1 MYGSYDFDPENV
13 EIHKNTII
21 QQEKKL
27 LKGHHKSFK
36 CPASS
41 HTKTTHTFSFE

>member
-1 MYGSYDFDPENV
+1 MYSSYDFDPENV

-21 QQEKKL
+21 QQEKNL

-41 HTKTTHTFSFE
+41 QTKNTHTFSFE